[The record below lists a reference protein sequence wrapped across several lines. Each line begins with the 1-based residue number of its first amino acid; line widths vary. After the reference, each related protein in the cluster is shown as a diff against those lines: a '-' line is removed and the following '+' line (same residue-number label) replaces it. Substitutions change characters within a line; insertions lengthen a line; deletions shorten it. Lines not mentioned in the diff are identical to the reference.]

1 MYNPKAMLTQRES
14 LENCQGWEYKP
25 IKRNGRK
32 RKDHLVVMNKLKE
45 VKKILGES
53 INEGR
58 PAKEQLVIDYL
69 KEHPNDNVSC
79 IANALG
85 VSRTTV
91 YKYKKMMES
100 EV

>member
-1 MYNPKAMLTQRES
+1 
-14 LENCQGWEYKP
+14 
-25 IKRNGRK
+25 
-32 RKDHLVVMNKLKE
+32 MNKMKE

-58 PAKEQLVIDYL
+58 PPKEQLVIDYL
-69 KEHPNDNVSC
+69 MEHSNDNVSSV
-79 IANALG
+79 ANALG

-91 YKYKKMMES
+91 YKYKKMIES